1 MMSDYRQELLEKQ
14 GVSPSLIQ
22 EIQRFRE
29 RYPVQEKVKSR
40 LAKPEMPFFR
50 TFTGGKYS
58 AERIQGDRK
67 KYFGRESGVSV
78 WTSGL

>member
-29 RYPVQEKVKSR
+29 R
-40 LAKPEMPFFR
+40 
-50 TFTGGKYS
+50 
-58 AERIQGDRK
+58 
-67 KYFGRESGVSV
+67 
-78 WTSGL
+78 

>member
-40 LAKPEMPFFR
+40 LAKPEMPFF
-50 TFTGGKYS
+50 GKYS